1 MYNHPPMSQTE
12 TIAADWS
19 PGPDHL
25 AARVLL
31 ITGAAD
37 GIGRALARSCAAH
50 GATAVLLDR
59 NVRGLESLYDE
70 IIADNSPE
78 PAIYPMDLKGAAP
91 EDYGALAQTL
101 AQEFGRLDGL
111 VHNAALL
118 GTLTPLSHYDDEL
131 WFEILQTNLNAP
143 YLLTRNCLD
152 LLGRAD
158 DASVLFMADKVG
170 RHGKAYWGAY
180 GVAKA
185 GIENMAQ
192 VLADELEDN
201 TKIRVNTF
209 DPGPVRTALR
219 LIAYPAENRDALAL
233 PADVINPCI
242 YLLGPDSKGITGQQF
257 LLRTS

>member
-1 MYNHPPMSQTE
+1 MAHTQT
-12 TIAADWS
+12 IDADWS
-19 PGPDHL
+19 AGPDHL

-37 GIGRALARSCAAH
+37 GIGRALARGCAAH
-50 GATAVLLDR
+50 GATVVLLDR
-59 NVRGLESLYDE
+59 NVRGMESLYDE
-70 IIADNSPE
+70 IVADNAPE
-78 PAIYPMDLKGAAP
+78 PAIYPMDLKGATPA
-91 EDYGALAQTL
+91 DYAALAQTL
-101 AQEFGRLDGL
+101 QQEFGRLDGL

-118 GTLTPLSHYDDEL
+118 GALTPLSHYDDEL

-158 DASVLFMADKVG
+158 DASVLFMSDAVG

-192 VLADELEDN
+192 VLADELKDN
-201 TKIRVNTF
+201 TRIRVNTY
-209 DPGPVRTALR
+209 DPGAVRTALR

-233 PADVINPCI
+233 PVKVITPCL

-257 LLRTS
+257 TFRRD

>member
-1 MYNHPPMSQTE
+1 MAHTQT
-12 TIAADWS
+12 IDADWS
-19 PGPDHL
+19 PGPDDL

-37 GIGRALARSCAAH
+37 GIGRALARGCAAR
-50 GATAVLLDR
+50 GATVVLLDR
-59 NVRGLESLYDE
+59 NVRGMESLYDE
-70 IIADNSPE
+70 IVADNAPE
-78 PAIYPMDLKGAAP
+78 PAIYPMDLKGATPA
-91 EDYGALAQTL
+91 DYAALAQTL
-101 AQEFGRLDGL
+101 QQEFGRLDGL
-111 VHNAALL
+111 VHSAALL
-118 GTLTPLSHYDDEL
+118 GALTPLSHYDDEL

-158 DASVLFMADKVG
+158 DASVLFMSDAVG

-201 TKIRVNTF
+201 TRIRVNTY

-233 PADVINPCI
+233 PVEVITPCL

-257 LLRTS
+257 TFRQH

>member
-1 MYNHPPMSQTE
+1 MAHTQT
-12 TIAADWS
+12 IDADWS

-37 GIGRALARSCAAH
+37 GIGRALARGCAAR
-50 GATAVLLDR
+50 GATVVLLDR
-59 NVRGLESLYDE
+59 NVRGMESLYDE
-70 IIADNSPE
+70 IVADNAPE
-78 PAIYPMDLKGAAP
+78 PAIYPMDLKGATPA
-91 EDYGALAQTL
+91 DYAALAQTL
-101 AQEFGRLDGL
+101 QQEFGRLDGL

-118 GTLTPLSHYDDEL
+118 GALTPLSHYDDEL

-158 DASVLFMADKVG
+158 DASVLFMTDTVG

-201 TKIRVNTF
+201 ARIRVNTY

-233 PADVINPCI
+233 PVEVINPCL

-257 LLRTS
+257 SFRHR

>member
-1 MYNHPPMSQTE
+1 MADTA

-25 AARVLL
+25 AERILL

-37 GIGRALARSCAAH
+37 GIGRALARGCAAL
-50 GATAVLLDR
+50 GATVVLLDR

-70 IIADNSPE
+70 IVAESSPE
-78 PAIYPMDLKGAAP
+78 PAIYPMDLKGATPA
-91 EDYGALAQTL
+91 DYATL
-101 AQEFGRLDGL
+101 AATLDQEFGRLDGL
-111 VHNAALL
+111 VHNAATL

-143 YLLTRNCLD
+143 YLLTRICLD

-158 DASVLFMADKVG
+158 DASVLFMADSVG

-180 GVAKA
+180 GIAKA

-201 TKIRVNTF
+201 TKIRVNTY

-219 LIAYPAENRDALAL
+219 LIAYPAENRDALAM
-233 PADVINPCI
+233 PADVIRPCL
-242 YLLGPDSKGITGQQF
+242 YLLGPDSRGITGQQF
-257 LLRTS
+257 SVRSG

>member
-1 MYNHPPMSQTE
+1 MAHTE
-12 TIAADWS
+12 NIAADWS

-25 AARVLL
+25 AARVVL

-50 GATAVLLDR
+50 GATVVLLDR

-70 IIADNSPE
+70 IVADNSPE
-78 PAIYPMDLKGAAP
+78 PAIYPMDLKGATPA
-91 EDYGALAQTL
+91 DYAALAETL

-111 VHNAALL
+111 VHNAAQL

-152 LLGRAD
+152 LLGRSD
-158 DASVLFMADKVG
+158 DASVLFMADSVG

-185 GIENMAQ
+185 GIENLSQ
-192 VLADELEDN
+192 ILADELEDN
-201 TKIRVNTF
+201 TSIRVNSY

-219 LIAYPAENRDALAL
+219 LIAYPAEDRDALAL
-233 PADVINPCI
+233 PAEVIVPCV
-242 YLLGPDSKGITGQQF
+242 YLLGPDSKGITGRQF
-257 LLRTS
+257 SPGQH